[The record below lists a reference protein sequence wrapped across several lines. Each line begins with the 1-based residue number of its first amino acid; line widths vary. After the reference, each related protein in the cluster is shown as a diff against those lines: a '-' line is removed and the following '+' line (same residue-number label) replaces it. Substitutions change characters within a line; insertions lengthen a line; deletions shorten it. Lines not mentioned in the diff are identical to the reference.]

1 MTEPVADPALTTPL
15 PPPRAPRTPRGYL
28 HWLGGQVGD
37 AGVAPLMIL
46 LAVSGLERFGFEA
59 IGLLTPNIR
68 DSFHISNGTAVA
80 TVSLAA
86 ILPALLSPWAG
97 YLSDRLNRVRFAQ
110 VGTACVAIVSVG
122 LGIVPWY
129 WAFAVLAV
137 AQGLGLLINTPTH
150 SSLITDYYPPEAL
163 GTTFTFYLFGGAAA
177 ALLASPIAGGLGQ
190 VVGWRAT
197 FLLLAI
203 PAGIGVVLMGRLH
216 EPSRGASIGLSVE
229 HEERASFAEGF
240 RRVKAVR
247 SLRRTWWAAAFF
259 GGGAVAFRPLSN
271 IFFKDVYHYGAA
283 ARGGVAAIFGV
294 GGLVGIIVGGRV
306 VQTRLRRGQPE
317 LLPVINGVAVV
328 VFGAGVLLMGLM
340 PFSLGSAAML
350 FFVGA
355 GASAFLPAY
364 NAMIGLVTA
373 PRLRGQAFSYSLL
386 WVALGAVVNGAVIG
400 GISDHHQRA
409 AAYVLGAL
417 IMMAGL
423 VEVTARQFVQRD
435 VAEARQVQTAADVD
449 ALLAVRGLE
458 AAYAG
463 NVQVLFGVDL
473 DVHEG
478 EIVALLG
485 TNGAGKSTFLRAVS
499 GLIDPIGGAV
509 FYAGRDITHSD
520 SVTKAQLGIALV
532 PGDRG
537 VFPGL
542 SVAENLRVAAWMF
555 RKDSAEMEAATDR
568 VLDFFPVL
576 RERLDTAA
584 GSLSG
589 GEQQMVVLAQA
600 LMGKPRLLLIDELS
614 LGLAPVVVE
623 QLLETVRR
631 LAKAGTT
638 VVLVEQSVNMA
649 LMLAER
655 AVFMEKGEIRFAGK
669 TAELLER
676 PDVLRAVFLEGAQQA
691 MGVSTGNGHRPAAGA
706 RRRPSRAAAGN
717 GSSAR
722 HAVLEVHEVSKHFGG
737 VMASD
742 AVSLTLHDGEI
753 LGLMG
758 PNGAGKTTLFDLI
771 SGFFPVDSGRIF
783 LHGFEITGLAPD
795 ARGRLGLGR
804 SFQDSKLFPAMTI
817 SDCVKVALERHIA
830 VRDPIA
836 AALQLPAAVDSE
848 LEVARRA
855 DELVEMLGLDA
866 YRNKFVA
873 EVSTGTRRMVDLA
886 CILAHEPS
894 VILFDEPSSG
904 IAQRETEALGPVL
917 RRVREMTGSSLL
929 VIEHDMPLLTGLAD
943 EIVALDL
950 GRVVMQGK
958 PAEVVSDPRVVTAYL
973 GTEAG
978 VVARSGQL
986 APARRSRPK
995 KSTQRVRNGPPPAR
1009 RTARKHATTKEGD
1022 E

>member
-1 MTEPVADPALTTPL
+1 
-15 PPPRAPRTPRGYL
+15 
-28 HWLGGQVGD
+28 
-37 AGVAPLMIL
+37 
-46 LAVSGLERFGFEA
+46 
-59 IGLLTPNIR
+59 
-68 DSFHISNGTAVA
+68 
-80 TVSLAA
+80 
-86 ILPALLSPWAG
+86 
-97 YLSDRLNRVRFAQ
+97 VRFAQ

-247 SLRRTWWAAAFF
+247 SLRRTWWAATFF

-283 ARGGVAAIFGV
+283 ARGGIAAIFGV

-306 VQTRLRRGQPE
+306 VQARLRRGQPE

-386 WVALGAVVNGAVIG
+386 WVALGAVVVGATIG
-400 GISDHHQRA
+400 GISNHHQRA

-485 TNGAGKSTFLRAVS
+485 TNGAGKSTLLRTIS
-499 GLIDPIGGAV
+499 GLVIP
-509 FYAGRDITHSD
+509 
-520 SVTKAQLGIALV
+520 
-532 PGDRG
+532 DRG
-537 VFPGL
+537 VVRMNGRTITLTDPEIRVAMGMIQVPGGEGIFPNQT
-542 SVAENLRVAAWMF
+542 VAENLEVWSWLIEDRARRAERIDAAL
-555 RKDSAEMEAATDR
+555 AT
-568 VLDFFPVL
+568 FPAL
-576 RERLDTAA
+576 RERLKARA

-589 GEQQMVVLAQA
+589 GQQQMLAVSKA
-600 LMGKPRLLLIDELS
+600 VMLEPELLLIDELS
-614 LGLAPVVVE
+614 LGLAPLVVQELLEVVE
-623 QLLETVRR
+623 GL
-631 LAKAGTT
+631 KTT
-638 VVLVEQSVNMA
+638 GVTMVIVEQSVNVA
-649 LMLAER
+649 LAIADR
-655 AVFMEKGEIRFAGK
+655 AVFMERGRVRFEGPA
-669 TAELLER
+669 ADLLER
-676 PDVLRAVFLEGAQQA
+676 DDLLRAVFLSGEGA
-691 MGVSTGNGHRPAAGA
+691 
-706 RRRPSRAAAGN
+706 
-717 GSSAR
+717 
-722 HAVLEVHEVSKHFGG
+722 
-737 VMASD
+737 
-742 AVSLTLHDGEI
+742 
-753 LGLMG
+753 
-758 PNGAGKTTLFDLI
+758 
-771 SGFFPVDSGRIF
+771 
-783 LHGFEITGLAPD
+783 
-795 ARGRLGLGR
+795 
-804 SFQDSKLFPAMTI
+804 
-817 SDCVKVALERHIA
+817 
-830 VRDPIA
+830 
-836 AALQLPAAVDSE
+836 
-848 LEVARRA
+848 
-855 DELVEMLGLDA
+855 
-866 YRNKFVA
+866 
-873 EVSTGTRRMVDLA
+873 
-886 CILAHEPS
+886 
-894 VILFDEPSSG
+894 
-904 IAQRETEALGPVL
+904 
-917 RRVREMTGSSLL
+917 
-929 VIEHDMPLLTGLAD
+929 
-943 EIVALDL
+943 
-950 GRVVMQGK
+950 
-958 PAEVVSDPRVVTAYL
+958 
-973 GTEAG
+973 
-978 VVARSGQL
+978 
-986 APARRSRPK
+986 
-995 KSTQRVRNGPPPAR
+995 
-1009 RTARKHATTKEGD
+1009 
-1022 E
+1022 